1 MSGIIFA
8 ALKLILR
15 QESQFPLSQVQL
27 DKAYSE
33 TIQLSIFNCS
43 LQNVLRLEYAA
54 SLLNHYNLLTS
65 KRNDFG
71 SDETPVLM
79 DWYNTDETARTVTTT
94 LLRGALFSRR
104 LFNNRSQKSRYLRLP
119 ITFDRLCFSRVGE
132 ASESSFEL
140 SEVLSINPLESDA
153 GMPGLRILLTSR
165 REIVL
170 QCELGCERNRW
181 CFYVKVVLNWYRL
194 MGKGLIMS
202 MLEKMDEVNK
212 VMTEI
217 LNNDENQLVRIENE
231 NELNGIHQLVMN
243 VVSMIRQSLE
253 AFIEERTIQSSSSP
267 MNVNLECKCVSD

>member
-15 QESQFPLSQVQL
+15 QDSQFPLSQVQL

-54 SLLNHYNLLTS
+54 SLLNHYNLSS

-79 DWYNTDETARTVTTT
+79 DWYNTDETAHTVTTT

-119 ITFDRLCFSRVGE
+119 VTLDRLCFSRVGE
-132 ASESSFEL
+132 ASESSVEL
-140 SEVLSINPLESDA
+140 SEILSINPLESDA
-153 GMPGLRILLTSR
+153 GMPCLRILLTSR

-181 CFYVKVVLNWYRL
+181 CFYLKVVTSWYRL
-194 MGKGLIMS
+194 MGKGLLMS
-202 MLEKMDEVNK
+202 MLEKMDEGNK
-212 VMTEI
+212 I
-217 LNNDENQLVRIENE
+217 RNE
-231 NELNGIHQLVMN
+231 
-243 VVSMIRQSLE
+243 
-253 AFIEERTIQSSSSP
+253 
-267 MNVNLECKCVSD
+267 